1 MSYVHFNKNF
11 IHRRF
16 TIFKSVLQT
25 FVQIIICFNYKTIH
39 LTIVHYGWS
48 NHTNHWPDRPFVQL
62 LLENPDRQKHRGTEE
77 LPSQDPLLWHA
88 IPIQELWPAKYFI
101 FMENARKNNN
111 NDVFFRNIW
120 HMQFSKMSIH
130 QNLFLRKMWLWNQ
143 FWYDHD
149 DGWRQLFTITRYI
162 LSQMNGIAALV
173 LVVVI
178 TERKTKYA

>member
-101 FMENARKNNN
+101 FMENARKHNN
-111 NDVFFRNIW
+111 NDVFFEIFGTCSF
-120 HMQFSKMSIH
+120 QKC
-130 QNLFLRKMWLWNQ
+130 LFIKIYFFEKCDCEINFDMTMMMDEDNYLLLPDTFCRKWM
-143 FWYDHD
+143 
-149 DGWRQLFTITRYI
+149 
-162 LSQMNGIAALV
+162 V
-173 LVVVI
+173 
-178 TERKTKYA
+178 